1 MAKSLGQRYF
11 FLLECPRIKR
21 NNYNWSNLK
30 RSSVFT
36 SRRTDIF
43 MRVSSDGWASFV
55 HHLLTVESATPSSAA
70 NHLFDLP
77 LSTKT
82 TFIRFIFFLDMYF
95 DFFGAKVLKKKKKYR
110 NADVIIRVYG
120 YFFVILCAFR

>member
-1 MAKSLGQRYF
+1 M
-11 FLLECPRIKR
+11 
-21 NNYNWSNLK
+21 
-30 RSSVFT
+30 

-55 HHLLTVESATPSSAA
+55 HHLLTVEAATPSSAA
-70 NHLFDLP
+70 SHLLVLP

-95 DFFGAKVLKKKKKYR
+95 DFLGAKVLKKR
-110 NADVIIRVYG
+110 
-120 YFFVILCAFR
+120 